1 MYHVLWSLECTEG
14 GIFMK
19 SGNFRKVS
27 KKEMVIHEILEGV
40 KTAFNSIPARE
51 RKNFSSVHVNVKEE
65 PEWVRIVSIVEMK
78 TRDML
83 PRERDY
89 SHIKL
94 FKDSDGLKTFHK
106 SKYSIMDSVMH
117 FAEKEGYSSW
127 EDADGNTEIW
137 VFTKIE

>member
-1 MYHVLWSLECTEG
+1 
-14 GIFMK
+14 MK
-19 SGNFRKVS
+19 SGNSRKVS
-27 KKEMVIHEILEGV
+27 KKEMVINEILEGV
-40 KTAFNSIPARE
+40 KTAFNSIPAEE
-51 RKNFSSVHVNVKEE
+51 RKNFSAVHVNVKEE
-65 PEWVRIVSIVEMK
+65 PEWVRIVSMVEMK
-78 TRDML
+78 NHDMF

-117 FAEKEGYSSW
+117 LAEQEGYSSW
-127 EDADGNTEIW
+127 EDADGDTEIW

>member
-1 MYHVLWSLECTEG
+1 
-14 GIFMK
+14 
-19 SGNFRKVS
+19 
-27 KKEMVIHEILEGV
+27 MVINEILEGV
-40 KTAFNSIPARE
+40 KTAFNSIPAEE
-51 RKNFSSVHVNVKEE
+51 RKNFSAVHVNVKEE
-65 PEWVRIVSIVEMK
+65 PEWVRIVSMVEMK
-78 TRDML
+78 NHDMF

-117 FAEKEGYSSW
+117 LAEQEGYSSW
-127 EDADGNTEIW
+127 EDADGDTEIW